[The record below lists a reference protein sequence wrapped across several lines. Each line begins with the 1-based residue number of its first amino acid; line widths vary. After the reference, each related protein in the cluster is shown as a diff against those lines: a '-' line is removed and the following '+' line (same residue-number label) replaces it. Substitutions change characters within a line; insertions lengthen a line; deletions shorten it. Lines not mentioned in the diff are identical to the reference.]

1 MRIRIILRDREIIR
15 MKSVHSRFREHMA
28 RKIRKHALPGDI
40 ACCHGPGIKA
50 LNCCVCTRSSLM
62 PHTSQS
68 RSISLRASPNSHFRA
83 SSLSCVT
90 YTLTDSPCCLTLLW
104 NLYRWTIT
112 GGLGLKCSA
121 INFISSS
128 YVLPPGVSG
137 ATRLAS
143 VWYAFGPIWWKE
155 ELSASYLHHSLH

>member
-1 MRIRIILRDREIIR
+1 
-15 MKSVHSRFREHMA
+15 
-28 RKIRKHALPGDI
+28 
-40 ACCHGPGIKA
+40 
-50 LNCCVCTRSSLM
+50 M
-62 PHTSQS
+62 PHTSLS

-143 VWYAFGPIWWKE
+143 VWYAFGPMVERRTERFLLASLTPLAPKKCPS
-155 ELSASYLHHSLH
+155 LSTYCDQSSSPSTYSPTAPKSAMNTLVASYVVTRLKYQF